1 MRDSKKGNLPIL
13 LLCAVLYAVCF
24 FLQGRAPL
32 SVRGMIAQAQVVISV
47 VMVLLCRKRG
57 LITAACLGVAQAA
70 YLLVA
75 QVAIKAEMSAMTGAV
90 VTITTISMM
99 WLIYTYV
106 SGNEKMTRE
115 LTESYQ
121 QAIDK
126 NRIIEEQGESLKFM
140 AYYDSL
146 TNMPNRRLF
155 LEKLE
160 EHIKK
165 DGDCTVIYADLD
177 DFRKINEKYGHD
189 VGDELLAHYAKEIEK
204 ICKDEVYAARIG
216 GDEFGL
222 MLRSVRPDE
231 VVYAFV
237 DKIRGAINAPVEL
250 RGKVFTVASSF
261 GAASFPMHAM
271 TADEL
276 FRCAETAMFTS
287 KSLGKNQLCF
297 YVRKAEDT
305 K

>member
-1 MRDSKKGNLPIL
+1 MKDSKNSNLPL
-13 LLCAVLYAVCF
+13 LLVCAVLYTVCLF
-24 FLQGRAPL
+24 AQGKAPL
-32 SVRGMIAQAQVVISV
+32 AARGIVAQAQVVISV
-47 VMVLLCRKRG
+47 VMVLFCRKRG
-57 LITAACLGVAQAA
+57 LLTAAVLGLGQTAF
-70 YLLVA
+70 LLIA
-75 QVAIKAEMSAMTGAV
+75 RVAIKADMSALTGAV

-99 WLIYTYV
+99 WLIYGYV
-106 SGNEKMTRE
+106 SGNEKMNRE

-146 TNMPNRRLF
+146 TKMPNRQLF

-189 VGDELLAHYAKEIEK
+189 VGDELLVHYADEISK

-231 VVYAFV
+231 VVFAFV
-237 DKIRGAINAPVEL
+237 DKIRAAINAPVEL

-261 GAASFPMHAM
+261 GAASFPMHAV

-297 YVRKAEDT
+297 YVRKAED
-305 K
+305 KN

>member
-1 MRDSKKGNLPIL
+1 MGSSKKRDLPIL
-13 LLCAVLYAVCF
+13 ALCVVIYAVCF
-24 FLQGRAPL
+24 FAEDKVPELVQ
-32 SVRGMIAQAQVVISV
+32 SIVAQAKIVISV
-47 VMVLLCRKRG
+47 VLVLLCRKSG
-57 LITAACLGVAQAA
+57 LITASVLGVAAA
-70 YLLVA
+70 GYLLVV
-75 QVAIKAEMSAMTGAV
+75 QVAMKANMSSLTDA
-90 VTITTISMM
+90 ITSLTAIGLSV
-99 WLIYTYV
+99 LIYLFV
-106 SGNEKMTRE
+106 SGNDAMNAQ

-121 QAIDK
+121 QAIEK

-146 TNMPNRRLF
+146 TLMPNRQLF

-165 DGDCTVIYADLD
+165 DGDCTIIYADLD

-189 VGDELLAHYAKEIEK
+189 VGDELLVHYSKEITR
-204 ICKDEVYAARIG
+204 ICGEDVYAARIG

-231 VVYAFV
+231 VVYEFV
-237 DKIRGAINAPVEL
+237 DRIRQAINAPVEL
-250 RGKVFTVASSF
+250 RGKAFTVALSF
-261 GAASFPMHAM
+261 GAASFPKHAV

-297 YVRKAEDT
+297 YVDKVVNA
-305 K
+305 